1 MFFLFL
7 LVLLSIPTQAHP
19 PADTSLYFDQKN
31 NTLDVTI
38 THTVSAP
45 SSHYV
50 ARVDVT
56 KNDQMILS
64 KDYTSQPSS
73 SKFTYSYPV
82 NASAGDVLKAKTT
95 CSIMGSRTGELTVA
109 ETTMLVAQSSVNLP
123 LDKIAL
129 PKAFNIQI
137 YAQNLSYPRS
147 LALGENG
154 TIFVGTRLPFES
166 IESGNTTPVY
176 AIQDLN
182 GNGFAEENEIKV
194 VDMLINPNGV
204 AYLDGDL

>member
-1 MFFLFL
+1 MFKNMRLSTCRRVFGIMFFLFL

-31 NTLDVTI
+31 NTLDVAI

-56 KNDQMILS
+56 KNDQTILS

-123 LDKIAL
+123 TRQD
-129 PKAFNIQI
+129 
-137 YAQNLSYPRS
+137 RS
-147 LALGENG
+147 
-154 TIFVGTRLPFES
+154 S
-166 IESGNTTPVY
+166 
-176 AIQDLN
+176 
-182 GNGFAEENEIKV
+182 
-194 VDMLINPNGV
+194 
-204 AYLDGDL
+204 